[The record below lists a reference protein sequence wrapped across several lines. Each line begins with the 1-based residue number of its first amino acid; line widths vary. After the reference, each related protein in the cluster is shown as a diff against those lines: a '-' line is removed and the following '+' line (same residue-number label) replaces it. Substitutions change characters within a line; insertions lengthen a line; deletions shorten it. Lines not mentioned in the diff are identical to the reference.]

1 MPISIKISI
10 TGGEKGQEKVQIKI
24 SITGGKKGEE
34 KVQIKISD
42 WTCSSSSST
51 GGEKGQEKGPKGQ
64 MLIDQSGLRAL

>member
-34 KVQIKISD
+34 KVQIKIS
-42 WTCSSSSST
+42 TTGATAAT

>member
-34 KVQIKISD
+34 KVQIKISI
-42 WTCSSSSST
+42 TGATAAT

>member
-34 KVQIKISD
+34 KVQIKI
-42 WTCSSSSST
+42 WITGATAAT

>member
-34 KVQIKISD
+34 KVQIKISI
-42 WTCSSSSST
+42 TGAAAAAAT

>member
-34 KVQIKISD
+34 KVQIKISITD
-42 WTCSSSSST
+42 ATAAA